1 MIDQVWYLALWGHRG
16 TVGAR
21 KTANLLEE
29 VVVAFITGLDA
40 ARGVHGPGARRPR
53 VVHETRVEGLAVH
66 LLGERVRERAAAE
79 LVAADVADLEGGV
92 LVGEGEVREVGRRR
106 GVCPLRLLKS
116 MIPSNRETYSINMQ
130 LPLFRGCL
138 H

>member
-1 MIDQVWYLALWGHRG
+1 M
-16 TVGAR
+16 GAR

-106 GVCPLRLLKS
+106 GVCPLRLLKV
-116 MIPSNRETYSINMQ
+116 
-130 LPLFRGCL
+130 
-138 H
+138 